1 MCNDVLL
8 ELSPFV
14 FRSSELTFEDLHWL
28 ILVDG
33 HAVNVSRTV
42 ENVGNT
48 MLQVGSCRQHSVTWS
63 NIL

>member
-28 ILVDG
+28 IFVDG
-33 HAVNVSRTV
+33 HGVNVSRTV

-48 MLQVGSCRQHSVTWS
+48 MLQVGSCRQHSVTRS

>member
-8 ELSPFV
+8 ELAPCV

-28 ILVDG
+28 VFVDG
-33 HAVNVSRTV
+33 HGVNVSRNV

-48 MLQVGSCRQHSVTWS
+48 ML
-63 NIL
+63 